1 MATKNL
7 ERAKL
12 LGDLIQ
18 KAREHARRTPEACA
32 EVLQVSVDDYQKMED
47 GAVNLSLPDLEAL
60 AIYLDV
66 PMGYFWGTQQLTPPE
81 QVDYQEWVT
90 LRNRVI
96 GVLLKQLRVKSR
108 KSVEELAEHIGES
121 TSVVEEYES
130 GETAVPYIH
139 LESLCRF
146 MGSTPAEFLDD
157 ERGPM
162 GRHEARH
169 KLSQQFERMPPEM
182 QQFLVN
188 PVNISYLDTAKRISE
203 MDVQKLR
210 QVAENLLDITY

>member
-12 LGDLIQ
+12 LGDLIR
-18 KAREHARRTPEACA
+18 KAREHNRRTTEGCA
-32 EVLQVSVDDYQKMED
+32 EVLQTSVDEYLEIEE
-47 GAVNLSLPDLEAL
+47 GSSNLSLPDLEAL

-66 PMGYFWGTQQLTPPE
+66 PMGYFWGTQQLVEPE
-81 QVDYQEWVT
+81 TVDYQEWVT

-96 GVLLKQLRVKSR
+96 GVLLKQLRIKSR
-108 KSVEELAEHIGES
+108 KSLDELAEHVGES
-121 TSVVEEYES
+121 TEDIEAYES
-130 GETAVPYIH
+130 GDTAVPYVH

-146 MGSTPAEFLDD
+146 MGASPADFLDD

-169 KLSQQFERMPPEM
+169 KLNRQFDRMDNDL

-188 PVNISYLDTAKRISE
+188 PVNVSYLDTAKRISE

-210 QVAENLLDITY
+210 RIAEDLLDITY

>member
-1 MATKNL
+1 MATNNL

-18 KAREHARRTPEACA
+18 KAREHSRRTPEECA
-32 EVLQVSVDDYQKMED
+32 DVLQISVDEYNQIEN
-47 GAVNLSLPDLEAL
+47 GEANLSLPDLEAL
-60 AIYLDV
+60 AIFLDV
-66 PMGYFWGTQQLTPPE
+66 PMGYFWGTRELSTRDP
-81 QVDYQEWVT
+81 VDFREWVT

-96 GVLLKQLRVKSR
+96 GVLLRQLRLKSK
-108 KSVEELAEHIGES
+108 KSIEELAEHVGES
-121 TSVVEEYES
+121 VETIERYES
-130 GETAVPYIH
+130 GETAVPYVH
-139 LESLCRF
+139 LEALCRF
-146 MGSTPAEFLDD
+146 MGASPADFLDD

-169 KLSQQFERMPPEM
+169 KLNQQFDQMEPDL

-188 PVNISYLDTAKRISE
+188 PVNVSYLDTAKRISE
-203 MDVQKLR
+203 MDVGKLR

>member
-1 MATKNL
+1 MATNNL

-12 LGDLIQ
+12 LGDLIR
-18 KAREHARRTPEACA
+18 KARAYSRRTPEACA
-32 EVLQVSVDDYQKMED
+32 EVLQLSVDEYLQIEE
-47 GAVNLSLPDLEAL
+47 GATNLSLPDLEAL
-60 AIYLDV
+60 AIFLDV
-66 PMGYFWGTQQLTPPE
+66 PMGYFWGTKDLAVKET
-81 QVDYQEWVT
+81 VDFQEWVT

-96 GVLLKQLRVKSR
+96 GVLLKQLRLKSR
-108 KSVEELAEHIGES
+108 KSIEELAEHVDES
-121 TSVVEEYES
+121 TAVIEAYES

-139 LESLCRF
+139 LEALCRF
-146 MGSTPAEFLDD
+146 MGASPADFLDD

-169 KLSQQFERMPPEM
+169 KLNQQFERMDSDL

-188 PVNISYLDTAKRISE
+188 PVNVSYLDTAKRISE
-203 MDVQKLR
+203 MDVAKLR